1 MKKDNN
7 QEVCE
12 KMAGSASIRK
22 IMNYFWGEEREPQ
35 EGYDDGEEVI
45 DEGYDEYVDEGE
57 NEARGSLFAN
67 PFAGRKAKV
76 VPMPQHQQ
84 IEMKISKPTQFENS
98 FEIVDLLKNRNAI
111 VLNLEYVSKDVARRI
126 VDVVSGAIIALDGHF
141 EKVSNSIFVAAPFN
155 YDIVTDN
162 SKDRSESKYAANFI
176 K

>member
-1 MKKDNN
+1 MAEQSVIKKAVNAVSN
-7 QEVCE
+7 FF
-12 KMAGSASIRK
+12 G
-22 IMNYFWGEEREPQ
+22 GEPEYDPDVDGVDIPDT
-35 EGYDDGEEVI
+35 GYDADADYPEEETSQGI
-45 DEGYDEYVDEGE
+45 GGFS
-57 NEARGSLFAN
+57 NIFK
-67 PFAGRKAKV
+67 GRNNSKIVA
-76 VPMPQHQQ
+76 MPQPQAVM
-84 IEMKISKPTQFENS
+84 MKISKPTNLDEAY
-98 FEIVDLLKNRNAI
+98 EIIGLLKEKNAV